1 MANLAAE
8 RIEIT
13 EKLHNS
19 LDFNILAYN
28 HKVSINNT
36 SFNNVINA
44 ATLFEQVGQKNRK
57 IANAERMK

>member
-44 ATLFEQVGQKNRK
+44 ATLFE
-57 IANAERMK
+57 